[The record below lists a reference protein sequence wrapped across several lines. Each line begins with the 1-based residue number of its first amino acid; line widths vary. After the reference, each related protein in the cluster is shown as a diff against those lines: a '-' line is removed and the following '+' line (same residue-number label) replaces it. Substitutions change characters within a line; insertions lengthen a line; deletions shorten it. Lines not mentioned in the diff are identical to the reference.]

1 MNLTKE
7 GKYSENYDILM
18 KEIKND
24 AKKSKDTLCS
34 WTEHINIVKIVM
46 LSKAIYRFN
55 AIPIKILMMFF
66 IELE

>member
-24 AKKSKDTLCS
+24 AKKSKDILCS

-66 IELE
+66 IELV